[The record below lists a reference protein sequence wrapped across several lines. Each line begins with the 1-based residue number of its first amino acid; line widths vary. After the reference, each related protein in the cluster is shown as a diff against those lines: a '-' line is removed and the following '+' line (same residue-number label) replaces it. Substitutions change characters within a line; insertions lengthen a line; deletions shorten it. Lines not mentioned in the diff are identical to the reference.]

1 MTTAVSEI
9 RWSRC
14 TAVVVISYWCL
25 YEGYYE
31 EKKDFEERHHN
42 AVETIADSIEF

>member
-14 TAVVVISYWCL
+14 TAVVVISYWYL

-31 EKKDFEERHHN
+31 EKFCLFRL
-42 AVETIADSIEF
+42 TSIE